1 MKWATRDK
9 KKLEQL
15 ARSLKRH
22 NNSLDR
28 LATNVGQDANRRML
42 RTVFVATDNIDQL
55 ELLQETAIMVGHED
69 LEHVART
76 KRFVRQFSQSEE
88 LCATH
93 EAAKLSTQ
101 VESDTQDADTPRN
114 WILDIGCFHHEG
126 AVVMVDHSRTSGIYC
141 YNDGKK
147 QAALV
152 VWSGCLD
159 DSWRRQ
165 NPAAF
170 RTRVSN
176 LVEILNNDL
185 LAKGLRILRCIGY
198 IRASSVM
205 AGYLYQP
212 PPEAV
217 AGSEPISLYDI
228 LCKTGSHTDIPVLG
242 DRFELAKAIVI
253 AVFEFHNV
261 GWMHKNIQPKNILFW
276 HSKEL
281 DGENIR
287 NPYLIGFNLSRSNQP
302 DETSEKPIPAD
313 EDDVY
318 RHPAYKGASAGPF
331 KPSYDYYSLGVLLF
345 EIAMWRL
352 VSKSQ
357 SPRSK
362 LRQSS
367 LSSSAPA
374 AGDRGGRRKSSIAE
388 PNFIQNTIM
397 YSAQDLG
404 RYVGA
409 KYRDAVLAC
418 IQLEFDDVWDL
429 AGEEER
435 NLKLQQAVQ
444 AKVVD
449 VIDICQA

>member
-1 MKWATRDK
+1 
-9 KKLEQL
+9 
-15 ARSLKRH
+15 
-22 NNSLDR
+22 
-28 LATNVGQDANRRML
+28 
-42 RTVFVATDNIDQL
+42 
-55 ELLQETAIMVGHED
+55 MVGHED

-76 KRFVRQFSQSEE
+76 KRFVRQFYQSEE
-88 LCATH
+88 LCVTLEAT
-93 EAAKLSTQ
+93 KLSTQ
-101 VESDTQDADTPRN
+101 VEPETHNADTPRN
-114 WILDIGCFHHEG
+114 WILDIDCFHHEG
-126 AVVMVDHSRTSGIYC
+126 FAVMADHSRTSGTYC
-141 YNDGKK
+141 YNDGKNE
-147 QAALV
+147 AALV
-152 VWSGCLD
+152 VWHGCLH

-185 LAKGLRILRCIGY
+185 IAKGLRILRCIGY
-198 IRASSVM
+198 VQASSTM

-228 LCKTGSHTDIPVLG
+228 LNKMERHADIPVLG

-281 DGENIR
+281 DGEVNIR
-287 NPYLIGFNLSRSNQP
+287 KPYLIGFDLSRSNQP
-302 DETSEKPIPAD
+302 DEISEKPIPAD

-318 RHPAYKGASAGPF
+318 RHPAYKGAIAGPF
-331 KPSYDYYSLGVLLF
+331 KPSYDYYSLGILLF

-352 VSKSQ
+352 VSKTP

-362 LRQSS
+362 PKQSS
-367 LSSSAPA
+367 PSSAVPA
-374 AGDRGGRRKSSIAE
+374 ASDRDGRRKSSIAE
-388 PNFIQNTIM
+388 PNFIQNTVM
-397 YSAQDLG
+397 YLAQDLG

-418 IQLEFDDVWDL
+418 IHFEFDAVWDL

-435 NLKLQQAVQ
+435 NLKLQQAIQ

-449 VIDICQA
+449 GIDICQA